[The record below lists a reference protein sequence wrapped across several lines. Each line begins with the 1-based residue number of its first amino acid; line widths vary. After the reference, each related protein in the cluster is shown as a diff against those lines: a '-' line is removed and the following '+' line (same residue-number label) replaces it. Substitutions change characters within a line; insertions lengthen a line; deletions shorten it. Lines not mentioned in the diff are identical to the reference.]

1 MPVACWA
8 AIRTIE
14 TFLAAA
20 ATPREEHR
28 AKELLVQLRNDVFAH
43 TEHEERGESPMLR
56 AHHPPERLRAM
67 TATAPRPS
75 PPRWGGEER

>member
-67 TATAPRPS
+67 TATAREAIPAALGR
-75 PPRWGGEER
+75 